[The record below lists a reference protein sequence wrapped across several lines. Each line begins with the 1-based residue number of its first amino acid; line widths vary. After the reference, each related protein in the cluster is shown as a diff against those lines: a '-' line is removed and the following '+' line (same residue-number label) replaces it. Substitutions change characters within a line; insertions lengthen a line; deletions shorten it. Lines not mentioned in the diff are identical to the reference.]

1 VLIRPADLARIRD
14 GQIDLAFRRWER
26 PRLLVGTRMR
36 TSVGLVEV
44 PSVDEVDDI
53 SERDAERAG
62 APREQL
68 LELMERKAPAPIWRV
83 GLRYAGEDP
92 RVALRN
98 QGELSAGEG
107 ADLVSRLERLDRASP
122 RGAWTRQVLVLIE
135 ANPARRAPDLAEEL
149 GRETASFKRDVR
161 KLKELGLTESL
172 EVGYRLAPR
181 GKALLEQWADA

>member
-44 PSVDEVDDI
+44 TSVDEVDDI

-181 GKALLEQWADA
+181 GRALLERWTDA

>member
-1 VLIRPADLARIRD
+1 
-14 GQIDLAFRRWER
+14 
-26 PRLLVGTRMR
+26 VGTRLR
-36 TSVGLVEV
+36 TGVGLVEV
-44 PSVDEVDDI
+44 TSVDEVDDI
-53 SERDAERAG
+53 SARDAERAG

-181 GKALLEQWADA
+181 GRALLERWTDA